1 MVPIEEV
8 AYAELEQH
16 VEDLQCPI
24 CGRKLFACNNDRLKL
39 RTRILIFENGYAI
52 AKCKYCRSNVIV
64 PVVMCDAFDRES
76 LPVWDEELD
85 GKEISRRK

>member
-1 MVPIEEV
+1 M
-8 AYAELEQH
+8 
-16 VEDLQCPI
+16 D
-24 CGRKLFACNNDRLKL
+24 
-39 RTRILIFENGYAI
+39 ENGYAI

-85 GKEISRRK
+85 GREISRRK